1 MTTYTF
7 ELPKK
12 NTNNIATTFKES
24 MMDKVL
30 NAYPWLA
37 GNTKPKKCNSIV
49 YDLITISNPC
59 GITAA
64 SATTCK
70 GCPFYKETV
79 LTWEE
84 EFFNALAAIKSYA
97 KDYDFEDD
105 FGNPV
110 RIFDNFIQVGYDIIP
125 IAPGSLNYLKPKEKK
140 TIIDITIKVKKNGW
154 L

>member
-12 NTNNIATTFKES
+12 NTNNIATIYKES
-24 MMDKVL
+24 LMDKVL

-37 GNTKPKKCNSIV
+37 GKSKPKSSIT
-49 YDLITISNPC
+49 YDLLAISNPC
-59 GITAA
+59 GITGI

-70 GCPFYKETV
+70 NCPFYKESA
-79 LTWEE
+79 LTWED
-84 EFFNALAAIKSYA
+84 EFFNALAAIKNYA